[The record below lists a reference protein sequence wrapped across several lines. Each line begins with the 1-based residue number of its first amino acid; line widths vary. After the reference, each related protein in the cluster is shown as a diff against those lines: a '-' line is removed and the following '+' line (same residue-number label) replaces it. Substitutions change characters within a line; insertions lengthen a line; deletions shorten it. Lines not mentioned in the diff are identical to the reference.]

1 MVNSCAGC
9 AHKPTSEYWRRQER
23 VRTLHSAWSGSQL
36 PRPYR
41 TTVWKIASIG
51 WHLSRA
57 LRGTTLGDWPLP
69 SWDWRPATPNRP
81 PPAAPVV
88 ATMTGSWLE
97 QTLQA
102 TRQQGQMATT
112 TPPQQKPTHHT
123 TTLWILHCPDTC
135 QLAPLILAKVT
146 KSIVLLPDLVQM
158 KQLCNAF
165 TQSGLTKYN
174 FTLKFPV
181 LLCTWIW
188 CQLSRSSQ
196 LTWKSRVQ
204 WNLLASK
211 LSKIREKANVKVF
224 VTAGSI
230 QKNISVMLHNN

>member
-112 TPPQQKPTHHT
+112 TVSTINQKVWRKRRLICWTAPVAFLRKGARPCQVEERQESPKMESITGRTNPGRIIT
-123 TTLWILHCPDTC
+123 TTTPGTTTPSTDIIRTSELKQWKYHFYAIFL
-135 QLAPLILAKVT
+135 
-146 KSIVLLPDLVQM
+146 SLP
-158 KQLCNAF
+158 
-165 TQSGLTKYN
+165 G
-174 FTLKFPV
+174 
-181 LLCTWIW
+181 
-188 CQLSRSSQ
+188 
-196 LTWKSRVQ
+196 
-204 WNLLASK
+204 
-211 LSKIREKANVKVF
+211 F
-224 VTAGSI
+224 VA
-230 QKNISVMLHNN
+230 